1 MIESDIDMVVGASQ
15 ESVMMVEGEMKE
27 CSENE
32 MIDAIKIAHDAIKNQ
47 INAQN
52 NLAEKVGKKEIREYD
67 LEENDDDLYKQ
78 VLNWLIKSVMK

>member
-1 MIESDIDMVVGASQ
+1 MVVGASQ

-32 MIDAIKIAHDAIKNQ
+32 MIDAIKIAHAAIKNQ

-52 NLAEKVGKKEIREYD
+52 NLVEKVGKKEIREYD
-67 LEENDDDLYKQ
+67 LEENDDDLYK
-78 VLNWLIKSVMK
+78 KF